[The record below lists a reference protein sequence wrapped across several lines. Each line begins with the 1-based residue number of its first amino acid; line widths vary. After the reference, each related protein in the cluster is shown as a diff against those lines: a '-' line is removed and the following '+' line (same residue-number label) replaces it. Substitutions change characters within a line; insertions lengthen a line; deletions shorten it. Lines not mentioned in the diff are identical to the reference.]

1 MRGKGITRGRISKG
15 GAALACFAAVN
26 ATAMAVN
33 SDAAIPWP
41 YSRPHDM
48 PWDTEAGAGCL
59 EWARA
64 CAMSPGTTYTYQ
76 LRAACAIAVFQLPT
90 TPPRANRALIPPG
103 IGRTGLSFIH
113 SKGGCLSG
121 TGGGGSK

>member
-1 MRGKGITRGRISKG
+1 MTGKAITG
-15 GAALACFAAVN
+15 GAHKQRRCCAACFAAVN

-76 LRAACAIAVFQLPT
+76 VRAAC
-90 TPPRANRALIPPG
+90 G
-103 IGRTGLSFIH
+103 IGVRCRPKKSIPSSVDGNAFI
-113 SKGGCLSG
+113 
-121 TGGGGSK
+121 